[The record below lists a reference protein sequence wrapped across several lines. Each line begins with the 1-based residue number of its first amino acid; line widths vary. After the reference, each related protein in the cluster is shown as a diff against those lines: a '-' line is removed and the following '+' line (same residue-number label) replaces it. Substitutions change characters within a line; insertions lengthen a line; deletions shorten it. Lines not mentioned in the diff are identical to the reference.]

1 MRRLYVDTCL
11 IIAYFH
17 INEPNNQH
25 QRAINFFD
33 GIDPLDDIE
42 LCLSR
47 FSITE
52 FTQAYVTI
60 HNITDEQAYKIS
72 NVLLLTQKIDKK
84 YSFTLLKTEG
94 KNKKYKFED
103 LFLDIQTFLLSTT
116 PRPGIADVI
125 HAAIMENNEI
135 SEIVTFN
142 KSDFI
147 NMVNITPFEPEE
159 INY

>member
-1 MRRLYVDTCL
+1 MRKLYIDTCL
-11 IIAYFH
+11 IIAYFY

-25 QRAINFFD
+25 QQAIDFFD
-33 GIDPLDDIE
+33 RINPLNDIG
-42 LCLSR
+42 LCLSH
-47 FSITE
+47 FTITE
-52 FTQAYVTI
+52 FTQAYVKKP
-60 HNITDEQAYKIS
+60 NITDEQAHKIA
-72 NVLLLTQKIDKK
+72 NALLLTRKIDKK
-84 YSFTLLKTEG
+84 YLFTLFKTEG
-94 KNKKYKFED
+94 KNKKYNFED

-135 SEIVTFN
+135 FEIVTFN